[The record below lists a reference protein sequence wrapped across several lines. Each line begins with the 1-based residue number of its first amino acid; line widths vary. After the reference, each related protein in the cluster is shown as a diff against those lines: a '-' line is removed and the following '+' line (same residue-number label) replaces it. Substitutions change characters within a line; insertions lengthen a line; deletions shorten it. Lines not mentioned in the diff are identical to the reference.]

1 MYLAINPPPPSSN
14 AAHPPTMV
22 LGGWVGW
29 LLTHSFGVSILPRAF
44 VGLWLFATTK
54 AEKEERKS
62 MDCMRGEELCKRG
75 NNNNN
80 NGSRPQTEAF
90 LSLSSFHS
98 IQPSLFFWQIY
109 IQKEQNRSDYESI
122 SGKPQP
128 WHLFFKSF
136 HQKPNERKRR
146 FISLRSLILTR
157 DDDILCTFSIS
168 PDVTGKNVTEITF
181 FIGKESRYT

>member
-1 MYLAINPPPPSSN
+1 M
-14 AAHPPTMV
+14 AAHPPAMV

-98 IQPSLFFWQIY
+98 IQPSLFFWQID

-146 FISLRSLILTR
+146 FISLRSLISTR
-157 DDDILCTFSIS
+157 DDDDILYLFHFPKCYE
-168 PDVTGKNVTEITF
+168 KNVTEITF
-181 FIGKESRYT
+181 FHRKGISLNT

>member
-1 MYLAINPPPPSSN
+1 M

-98 IQPSLFFWQIY
+98 IQPSLFFWQID

-136 HQKPNERKRR
+136 HRTKAPFHLPAVSNIDTRRRHIVYLFHFPGCYEKMSQK
-146 FISLRSLILTR
+146 
-157 DDDILCTFSIS
+157 
-168 PDVTGKNVTEITF
+168 
-181 FIGKESRYT
+181 

>member
-1 MYLAINPPPPSSN
+1 M

-90 LSLSSFHS
+90 LSLLLLSFN
-98 IQPSLFFWQIY
+98 PTVSLFLADRYSKKNKIDQTTKVY
-109 IQKEQNRSDYESI
+109 PGNRSHGIYFS
-122 SGKPQP
+122 KA
-128 WHLFFKSF
+128 FT
-136 HQKPNERKRR
+136 ERKRR

-168 PDVTGKNVTEITF
+168 PDVTKKCHRNNLF
-181 FIGKESRYT
+181 S